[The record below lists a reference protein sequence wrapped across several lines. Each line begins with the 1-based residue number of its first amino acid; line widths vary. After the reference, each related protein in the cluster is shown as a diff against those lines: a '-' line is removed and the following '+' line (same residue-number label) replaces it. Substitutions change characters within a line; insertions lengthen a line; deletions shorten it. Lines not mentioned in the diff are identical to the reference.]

1 MFLEA
6 VYKVSDANRSL
17 WNSGGEMEELTPD
30 EIDFLIDL
38 VIEYQDTRDLNQRE
52 WASTKVLLDK
62 LDAMLGD

>member
-1 MFLEA
+1 
-6 VYKVSDANRSL
+6 
-17 WNSGGEMEELTPD
+17 MEELTPD

-62 LDAMLGD
+62 LDSMLGD

>member
-1 MFLEA
+1 
-6 VYKVSDANRSL
+6 
-17 WNSGGEMEELTPD
+17 MEELTPD